1 MLGLDAER
9 LVDEFRRQVE
19 TNADGAPRLTF
30 GEPVLER
37 RMRPGERIEH
47 RSYGFVWAALA
58 IAAAVVAA
66 LVIGSSGSDE
76 AGSVHRHGA
85 GHEGKPGGSVTTP
98 APTGPVTLSLVARKD
113 IRACLVREGGE
124 AVIDAQALDAGS
136 TAGPFQPAD
145 RYRLDLESG
154 GAVDLKVNGRTLV
167 ARAPRAASFVI
178 TSAGARPIAFAGPRC
193 P

>member
-1 MLGLDAER
+1 MTA
-9 LVDEFRRQVE
+9 
-19 TNADGAPRLTF
+19 
-30 GEPVLER
+30 
-37 RMRPGERIEH
+37 RIE
-47 RSYGFVWAALA
+47 GLFLTPGA
-58 IAAAVVAA
+58 
-66 LVIGSSGSDE
+66 GSS
-76 AGSVHRHGA
+76 
-85 GHEGKPGGSVTTP
+85 
-98 APTGPVTLSLVARKD
+98 
-113 IRACLVREGGE
+113 AC
-124 AVIDAQALDAGS
+124 AGS